1 MFVLAS
7 LRLTCAEV
15 AAACADGIASKSF
28 TLLPQDQ
35 WPLLVVVPASLR
47 LAWAEELA
55 KWLPHVRPSQV
66 HVIEGRTDRLSGSS
80 IPRVLLLDGSTLFR
94 TEGSALSEV
103 NALFPAILPEKPVKD
118 RNVRECAFPW
128 G

>member
-1 MFVLAS
+1 MYHMM
-7 LRLTCAEV
+7 
-15 AAACADGIASKSF
+15 
-28 TLLPQDQ
+28 QDR

-80 IPRVLLLDGSTLFR
+80 IPQVH
-94 TEGSALSEV
+94 
-103 NALFPAILPEKPVKD
+103 NKKPCSV
-118 RNVRECAFPW
+118 
-128 G
+128 